1 MEDLIATSMHQI
13 WTDKTNNRLVCLN
26 CKSSRHKSSE
36 ATKAWLSA
44 SCSGPLISSPVPV
57 RFPMQ
62 LQIGNQIT
70 HATHQLHNM
79 RGVIF
84 CMRCGYMSGG
94 TSIKSLVKPC
104 EHIERTARR
113 AHGQRVIDQL
123 SRGIMPESIRRHFG
137 AWPEERSSA
146 SCA

>member
-1 MEDLIATSMHQI
+1 MATSMHQI
-13 WTDKTNNRLVCLN
+13 WLDKSNSRLVCIN
-26 CKSSRHKSSE
+26 YKSSRHKSSE
-36 ATKAWLSA
+36 AAKTWLSA
-44 SCSGPLISSPVPV
+44 SCSGPLVNSPSPV

-79 RGVIF
+79 RGVVF
-84 CMRCGYMSGG
+84 CMRCGFMSGG
-94 TSIKSLVKPC
+94 TSIKRLVQPC
-104 EHIERTARR
+104 PNTERTARR

-123 SRGIMPESIRRHFG
+123 SRGILPESIRRHFG

-146 SCA
+146 SFA

>member
-1 MEDLIATSMHQI
+1 MATSMHQI
-13 WTDKTNNRLVCLN
+13 WLDKSNNRLVCSH

-36 ATKAWLSA
+36 AAKTWLSV
-44 SCSGPLISSPVPV
+44 SCSGPLVDSPAPV

-70 HATHQLHNM
+70 HDTHQLHNM

-104 EHIERTARR
+104 ENVERATRR
-113 AHGQRVIDQL
+113 AHGQRIIEQL